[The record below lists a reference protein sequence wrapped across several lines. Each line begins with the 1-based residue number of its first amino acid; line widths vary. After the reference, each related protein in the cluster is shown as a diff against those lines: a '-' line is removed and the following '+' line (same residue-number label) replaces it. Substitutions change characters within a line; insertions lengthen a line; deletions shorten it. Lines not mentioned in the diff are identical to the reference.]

1 MSTEAVGTIRL
12 YHGSPERDFTPTFG
26 LGRDQHDYGRGFYLT
41 AFPDLAREWAVAA
54 SPGADGWLHAYDLR
68 LDGLR
73 ILDFTVLGSLPWLA
87 ELMKHRNADESRY
100 YRENAG
106 KFIAKYGV
114 DLGDDYVVRGW
125 SANASFFYIAKSFV
139 RNNIGV
145 DFLSKLLTLG
155 NLGIQYFVKSERAFD
170 RLEEVV
176 EAREPVRAAEYHGK
190 YDTRDADARAL
201 MYDLIENSP
210 ENDLSRTFKDI
221 V

>member
-1 MSTEAVGTIRL
+1 MNRNGRETIRL
-12 YHGSPERDFTPTFG
+12 FHGSPEKDFTPTFG

-41 AFPDLAREWAVAA
+41 EFPDLAREWAVAA
-54 SPGADGWLHAYDLR
+54 SPCADGWLHAYDLR

-73 ILDFTVLGSLPWLA
+73 ILDFTALGSLPWLA

-100 YRENAG
+100 YRENSV

-114 DLGDDYVVRGW
+114 DLDGYDVVRGW
-125 SANASFFYIAKSFV
+125 RANASFFYIAKSFV

-145 DFLSKLLTLG
+145 DFLEKLLTLG

-170 RLEEVV
+170 RLAEIV
-176 EAREPVRAAEYHGK
+176 EAREPVFAAEYHGK
-190 YDTRDADARAL
+190 YDSRDADARAR
-201 MYDLIENSP
+201 MYDLIENSS